1 MHQLPNLITLLNLC
15 FGCCALVCT
24 LYFQPGIAALFLAGA
39 FACDYADGM
48 VARAIGATSPMG
60 KELDSLADVV
70 SFGVVPGALLY
81 VLLSRAMCGE
91 FTLTISEILLDNGL
105 IVENPTG
112 RRNPDGLCF
121 AALPAFLL
129 SACAAFRLA
138 KFNLDTRQ
146 AHYFRGLSTPACA
159 LFVAGLALA
168 VHDNQFGLG
177 NLLLVEQP
185 WIIYLLIGALSALM
199 VSDIPMFGMKIRSL
213 GWKDNEALI
222 LLLLFGALSAYFL
235 KFLTLPVLVAAYIAA
250 SVLLKKNILE

>member
-24 LYFQPGIAALFLAGA
+24 LYFQPGIAALFLLGS
-39 FACDYADGM
+39 FLCDYADGM

-91 FTLTISEILLDNGL
+91 FTLTMSEILIDNGL

-112 RRNPDGLCF
+112 RRNPEGLCF

-146 AHYFRGLSTPACA
+146 THYFMGLSTPACA
-159 LFVAGLALA
+159 LFVVGFALA
-168 VHDNQFGLG
+168 AQHNQFGLG
-177 NLLLVEQP
+177 YLLLEQP
-185 WIIYLLIGALSALM
+185 WIIYLLIAGLGALM
-199 VSDIPMFGMKIRSL
+199 VSDIPMFGFKIKSF
-213 GWKDNEALI
+213 GWKDNEVLI
-222 LLLLFGALSAYFL
+222 LFLVFGAISAYFL
-235 KFLTLPVLVAAYIAA
+235 QFLTLPILVLAYVGI
-250 SVLLKKNILE
+250 SFFMKDKITQ